1 MAKINDIKNII
12 GAKAR
17 PVLEVTAGATALKE
31 EQKNPYPG

>member
-17 PVLEVTAGATALKE
+17 PVLEVTAGAK
-31 EQKNPYPG
+31 KNRR